1 MPLLDLW
8 PVAVVGATGAIGY
21 GELRART
28 NGLRKDVDTR
38 ASQEVVDA
46 HYCEVIRRLDRI
58 EDLVQHRRIGD

>member
-8 PVAVVGATGAIGY
+8 PVAVVGATAAIGY
-21 GELRART
+21 GELKTHVR
-28 NGLRKDVDTR
+28 NMRKDVDIK